1 MKKFI
6 SCILTVVL
14 VLSNANL
21 AFAQT
26 DSITEKNISS
36 TNFEEILEN
45 ESGQEVR
52 IVYDIDGNRNKVEVY
67 IDNVLTQKVQSD
79 ADKDVL
85 QIEYLNK
92 DSVLTNDQ
100 TIKYIQKDIND
111 KGNIVETYR
120 ISDFIVSTDT
130 QDSSNNS
137 LRASHTH
144 KWTLY
149 KTYQP
154 SPILSGS
161 KTCSLYKCQCDASQG
176 LHRYNGKQVKFGA
189 GTAVGII
196 ASLLAS
202 FLTGGVTIGSILV
215 GLGTTIVS
223 DVISRYIEGDVCFST
238 QKTGYAPKISGSYV
252 WTDAYITKRWVVVY
266 DAVNKKTSYKLSSS
280 CHASNRGQTPDNI
293 AFNAQAATMY

>member
-1 MKKFI
+1 MKKII
-6 SCILTVVL
+6 SCILAVVL

-26 DSITEKNISS
+26 NSKTGENIST
-36 TNFEEILEN
+36 TNFEEIFEN
-45 ESGQEVR
+45 ENGQEVR
-52 IVYDIDGNRNKVEVY
+52 IVYDIIDENRNNVEVY
-67 IDNVLTQKVQSD
+67 IDDILTQKVQSD
-79 ADKDVL
+79 VAEDIL

-92 DSVLTNDQ
+92 DSMLTNNQ
-100 TIKYIQKDIND
+100 TTKYLQKDTED
-111 KGNIVETYR
+111 TGNKIETYR

-130 QDSSNNS
+130 QNSSNNS
-137 LRASHTH
+137 LRAAHTH

-161 KTCSLYKCQCDASQG
+161 KTCSLYQCQCDASQG

-196 ASLLAS
+196 ASLLAT
-202 FLTGGVTIGSILV
+202 FLTGGVTIEAILI
-215 GLGTTIVS
+215 GMGTTIVS
-223 DVISRYIEGDVCFST
+223 DAISRYIEGDVCFST

-266 DAVNKKTSYKLSSS
+266 DAVNQKTSYKLSSS
-280 CHASNRGQTPDNI
+280 CHDSNRGQTPENI
-293 AFNAQAATMY
+293 AFNAQVATM